1 MDTSSRRTSCD
12 RSAPWTFPGRESRG
26 ASAGRNRQY
35 CDKSAIPVKCNAVEQ
50 VSNEIRVRY
59 TDAAVNAIIEGIGE
73 ATSPLGRHFSQNE
86 DFFLQLEGEYSVPH
100 IPIHHDV
107 RVPRPSQE
115 YLSILMGVVEQVARL
130 APQVLKGLTYFF
142 DPAEIL
148 RPCFFQVFRIEE
160 RWYLYLLRVDLVMR
174 AAESTVRERGTND
187 TTPWYTSRR
196 LFLEDTVIPLAEVV
210 REDGEGDVLPRE
222 RDDLADLDRRAGPGL
237 LRAGDLDGYRPD
249 QVLQPPLPAPEQEDL
264 SLLSVPVQVQD
275 CLPGLDQSF
284 SAGPRKRHSL
294 APSRSCV
301 PGPPYLDQI
310 QEEMKNTPFSEEVP
324 FFQALKAKVP
334 ADWYEAWSSLRVEA
348 YLNAAD
354 MREYKIED

>member
-1 MDTSSRRTSCD
+1 M
-12 RSAPWTFPGRESRG
+12 
-26 ASAGRNRQY
+26 
-35 CDKSAIPVKCNAVEQ
+35 EQ

-73 ATSPLGRHFSQNE
+73 DTRPLGRHFSQNE

-115 YLSILMGVVEQVARL
+115 YLSILMGVVEQIARL

-210 REDGEGDVLPRE
+210 RENGKVMSFRVNETISQTWIGEQGRGYFVQGIWMDTDLTKFFTRLFLPRNK
-222 RDDLADLDRRAGPGL
+222 RTYPYYPYLCKYKTVCQALISLSPQGRASAIPWLHRALVFLA
-237 LRAGDLDGYRPD
+237 
-249 QVLQPPLPAPEQEDL
+249 
-264 SLLSVPVQVQD
+264 
-275 CLPGLDQSF
+275 
-284 SAGPRKRHSL
+284 
-294 APSRSCV
+294 
-301 PGPPYLDQI
+301 PYLDQI

-354 MREYKIED
+354 MREYTIED